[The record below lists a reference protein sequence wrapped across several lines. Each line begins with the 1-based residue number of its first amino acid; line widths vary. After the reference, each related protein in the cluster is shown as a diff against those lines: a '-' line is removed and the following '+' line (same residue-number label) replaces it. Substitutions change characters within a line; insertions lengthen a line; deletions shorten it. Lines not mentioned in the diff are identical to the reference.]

1 MPVMRTTR
9 GRTLRVWCWSALLVA
24 SSAEATRG
32 AVAAATLAAT
42 TNAISNKRLARIVP
56 KPSTTEPRAL
66 ELANDAK
73 SRLKRLD
80 RRLSYEYARRFKGV
94 GSLTTRCLELGLG
107 VAVAC
112 YGGALRRT
120 VACSAPA
127 YRRRADKSRRL
138 AATPRPRGGY
148 SAETSRG
155 DAAGA
160 ARIVRGGDDERA
172 GAREER
178 STVAA
183 RVDAA
188 AAARWIFRGN

>member
-1 MPVMRTTR
+1 MRTTR

-94 GSLTTRCLELGLG
+94 GTG
-107 VAVAC
+107 
-112 YGGALRRT
+112 
-120 VACSAPA
+120 
-127 YRRRADKSRRL
+127 K
-138 AATPRPRGGY
+138 
-148 SAETSRG
+148 
-155 DAAGA
+155 
-160 ARIVRGGDDERA
+160 
-172 GAREER
+172 GAREALRELTALKDEHLISEAEWKTLR
-178 STVAA
+178 AKILDALVAK
-183 RVDAA
+183 AA
-188 AAARWIFRGN
+188 PGAGTAAAR